1 MKQTLHAL
9 IKVMLSSFLV
19 CCLVF
24 GSAGN
29 AQAGL
34 FDKLGE
40 GLGIKSSGKSL
51 PSPIKSKL
59 TPYDES
65 IPFAQQ
71 YPRIAVTV
79 IKTPSDHKTNMTFRI
94 QTRDYP
100 NASYTLKARIWYS
113 ATKYEDTQEF
123 NWSSPD
129 DIAYGTAL
137 TAFWDW
143 SNKPGIVGSA
153 MLDGSSGSKRTTGP
167 VPPKTPFPTDI
178 KHAQFLGR
186 ANGRV
191 GDTLD
196 GTMMASLAYV
206 AGIDPSTLDRRFWI
220 VEFTEA
226 VQ

>member
-1 MKQTLHAL
+1 MKKTHNVL
-9 IKVMLSSFLV
+9 IKVLQLSFLV
-19 CCLVF
+19 GCVLF
-24 GSAGN
+24 GNTGKAH
-29 AQAGL
+29 AGL
-34 FDKLGE
+34 FDNLGAR
-40 GLGIKSSGKSL
+40 LGIKSASKSN
-51 PSPIKSKL
+51 PSPIKGKL

-79 IKTPSDHKTNMTFRI
+79 IKTPSNHTTNMSFHI

-100 NASYTLKARIWYS
+100 IGSYTLKARIWYS

-137 TAFWDW
+137 RAFGDW
-143 SNKPGIVGSA
+143 SHSPGIIGDA
-153 MLDGSSGSKRTTGP
+153 LLNGSSGSKRTTGP

-178 KHAQFLGR
+178 KHANFLRGI
-186 ANGRV
+186 NGRV
-191 GDTLD
+191 DDTLD
-196 GTMMASLAYV
+196 GCMMASLAYA

-226 VQ
+226 LP